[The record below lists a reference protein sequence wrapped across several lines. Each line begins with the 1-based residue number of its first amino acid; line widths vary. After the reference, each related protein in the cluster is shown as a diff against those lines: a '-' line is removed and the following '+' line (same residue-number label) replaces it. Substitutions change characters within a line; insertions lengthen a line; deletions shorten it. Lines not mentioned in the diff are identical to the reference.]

1 MARFELRLAIAVL
14 ILLAMLALFPSAF
27 SGFDPW
33 HTGSSALSPPSA
45 THSLG
50 SDALGRDTWS
60 RVVHSARTSLL
71 VGMLATAVALVI
83 GGAVGLVAGTLGG
96 WIDEGLM
103 RVTELLDAFPAMLLA
118 LFLVALWGSG
128 LMQISFAIGI
138 SGWSG
143 VARVLR
149 VGIVTTREDG
159 FVVAAKAMG
168 ASPMRVAFHHL
179 LPHALAPLLVLLPF
193 RIEAAIIAE
202 ASLSFLGF
210 GDLAY
215 PSWGGM
221 LRDAQPFLRDAW
233 WLVVGP
239 GLFLLLTV
247 FALSLLA
254 DHFQRESNPQ
264 LNRRDSKR
272 SLASPTQ
279 TPPVVI
285 D

>member
-1 MARFELRLAIAVL
+1 MARFEFRLAIVVL
-14 ILLAMLALFPSAF
+14 VVLAMLALFPTAF

-33 HTGSSALSPPSA
+33 NTGASALSPPSS
-45 THSLG
+45 THPLG

-71 VGMLATAVALVI
+71 VGLLATSVALVI
-83 GGAVGLVAGTLGG
+83 GGAVGLAAGTLGG

-103 RVTELLDAFPAMLLA
+103 RVTELLDAFPALLLA
-118 LFLVALWGSG
+118 LFLVALWGPG

-149 VGIVTTREDG
+149 VGIVTTREEG

-179 LPHALAPLLVLLPF
+179 LPHALAPLWVLLPF

-239 GLFLLLTV
+239 GILLLLTV

-254 DHFQRESNPQ
+254 DCVQQKNNPL
-264 LNRRDSKR
+264 LNRRNSKR
-272 SLASPTQ
+272 AQTSPTQ
-279 TPPVVI
+279 TPPVII